1 MNSIPILKF
10 FSSCSQPKLVKL
22 SLIKIH
28 RLGGIGVN
36 LTGAD
41 RVLIVDPDWNP
52 STDAQ
57 ARERSWR
64 IGQQNQVS

>member
-1 MNSIPILKF
+1 MNKKRRQKKKAKTEKGKTISPF
-10 FSSCSQPKLVKL
+10 F
-22 SLIKIH
+22 II
-28 RLGGIGVN
+28 IFN
-36 LTGAD
+36 FFEGAD

-64 IGQQNQVS
+64 IGQKKEVKKQNRKR